1 MPELQKAEILQ
12 VDNTSKKVACQ
23 FNPKDFTINRAIK
36 WVYRNKK
43 GKDVGPAEFAGGE
56 AQDLTVK
63 LIFDTTDTGSDVR
76 DKYKTLLEM
85 AEIDETKKDPKTGKG
100 EPPMC
105 MFQWGTYLS
114 FKGVIKQISQSF
126 TMFKPDG
133 TPVRANVEVTFSET
147 ELAKA
152 GQNPT
157 TRSESRRIWV
167 VHEGQTLDW
176 IAYREYGDPACWRH
190 IAETNDLANPLDL
203 RPGQVLKL
211 TPLL

>member
-12 VDNTSKKVACQ
+12 VENTSKKVACQ
-23 FNPKDFTINRAIK
+23 FNPKDFTISRAIK
-36 WVYRNKK
+36 WVYRSKK
-43 GKDVGPAEFAGGE
+43 GKDLGPAEFAGGE

-85 AEIDETKKDPKTGKG
+85 AQIDETKKDPKTGKG
-100 EPPMC
+100 EPPTC

-114 FKGVIKQISQSF
+114 FKGVIKQITQNF

-133 TPVRANVEVTFSET
+133 TPVRANVDVTFSET
-147 ELAKA
+147 ELGKK

-157 TRSESRRIWV
+157 TRSESRKIWV

-190 IAETNDLANPLDL
+190 IAETNDLADPLDL